1 MPSGAWPHSCA
12 GSPSARDPSAGS
24 LAPPP
29 GPRVPG
35 ADRAEFPGGEG
46 RCRQGEDEVTQE
58 ERGTFGRLY
67 YLLMVGLV
75 MEETLGPD
83 TEVPGSMLVEA
94 MRSIAGT

>member
-1 MPSGAWPHSCA
+1 M
-12 GSPSARDPSAGS
+12 
-24 LAPPP
+24 
-29 GPRVPG
+29 
-35 ADRAEFPGGEG
+35 
-46 RCRQGEDEVTQE
+46 TQE